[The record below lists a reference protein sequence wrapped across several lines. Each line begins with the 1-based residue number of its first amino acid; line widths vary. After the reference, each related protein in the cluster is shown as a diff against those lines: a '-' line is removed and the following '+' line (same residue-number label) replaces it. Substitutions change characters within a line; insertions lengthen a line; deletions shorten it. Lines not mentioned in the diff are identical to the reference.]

1 VSFLD
6 KIFGRRPTS
15 PIDPALASKLVDLI
29 SGIIAT
35 AKDRDE
41 IRRRIA
47 QAAHA
52 GDLDF
57 LVEGVRSD
65 RQKID
70 DFIENG

>member
-1 VSFLD
+1 MSLLD
-6 KIFGRRPTS
+6 RILGRRPAS
-15 PIDPALASKLVDLI
+15 PIDPELATKIIDLI

-57 LVEGVRSD
+57 LVEGIRRD
-65 RQKID
+65 RHKID

>member
-1 VSFLD
+1 MSLLD
-6 KIFGRRPTS
+6 RLFGRRPAS
-15 PIDPALASKLVDLI
+15 PIAPELATRIVDLI

-57 LVEGVRSD
+57 LIDGIRTD
-65 RQKID
+65 REKID
-70 DFIENG
+70 DFIANG